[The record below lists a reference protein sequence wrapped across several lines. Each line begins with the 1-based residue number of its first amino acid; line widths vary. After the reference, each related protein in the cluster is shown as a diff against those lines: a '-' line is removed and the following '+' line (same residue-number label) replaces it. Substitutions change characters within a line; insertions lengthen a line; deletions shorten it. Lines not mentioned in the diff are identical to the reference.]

1 MFRRILV
8 TTDGSPLATLAL
20 PYAADLARTCG
31 SALTVLYV
39 VTEPPTPLALT
50 EGAAHL
56 YDPLAERQ
64 RQREE
69 GQRILDEACTLL
81 GDPQARLVQLEGQGH
96 QVAEMIADEVE
107 LDGAELVVMSTH
119 GRSGL
124 AHLFVGSVAEQVLKR
139 VRVPVFLVNGQRA
152 AASAKPSENSSAQAS
167 PQASPQAN
175 LQSSSQ
181 PGADPQQAAR

>member
-1 MFRRILV
+1 MFKRILV

-20 PYAADLARTCG
+20 PYAADLAHTYG

-39 VTEPPTPLALT
+39 VPELPTPLALT
-50 EGAAHL
+50 EGAAYV
-56 YDPLAERQ
+56 YDPLTERQ

-69 GQRILDEACTLL
+69 GQRILDEACALL
-81 GDPQARLVQLEGQGH
+81 GDPQARLVQLEGHGH
-96 QVAEMIADEVE
+96 QVAEVIADEVE

-152 AASAKPSENSSAQAS
+152 TAPGKSSEEPSEKRS
-167 PQASPQAN
+167 
-175 LQSSSQ
+175 
-181 PGADPQQAAR
+181 ADPEQAVR